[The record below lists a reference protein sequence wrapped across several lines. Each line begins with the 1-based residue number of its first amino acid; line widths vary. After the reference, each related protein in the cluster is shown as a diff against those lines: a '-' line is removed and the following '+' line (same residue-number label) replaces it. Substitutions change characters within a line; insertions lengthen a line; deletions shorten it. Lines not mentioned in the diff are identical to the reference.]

1 MSSTLT
7 HIALQVNEKDVD
19 SFYVDVLNGE
29 VTRTF
34 ELSREDAAEIFNID
48 KKVKVS
54 QVSCEGI
61 EFELF
66 IDGNQLLPTFA
77 HVCFHSLRANE
88 IIEKAKLNGYKTFV
102 RNNNLSSTYFVSDTN
117 SNMFEIKT
125 KERLYT
131 TKKK

>member
-19 SFYVDVLNGE
+19 SFYVDVLNGV

-34 ELSREDAAEIFNID
+34 ELSREDSAEIFNID
-48 KKVKVS
+48 KKVKVL

-61 EFELF
+61 DFELF
-66 IDGNQLLPTFA
+66 VAGDHLSPTFA
-77 HVCFHSLRANE
+77 HVCFHSLRAND

-102 RNNNLSSTYFVSDTN
+102 RNNNSSATYFVSDTN
-117 SNMFEIKT
+117 SNLFEIKT
-125 KERLYT
+125 KERWYT
-131 TKKK
+131 TKK